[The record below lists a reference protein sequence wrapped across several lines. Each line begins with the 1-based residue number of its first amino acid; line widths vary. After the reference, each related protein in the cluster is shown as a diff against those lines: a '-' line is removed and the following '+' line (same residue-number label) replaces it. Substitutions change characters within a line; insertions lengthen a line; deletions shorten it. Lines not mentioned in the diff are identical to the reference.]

1 MARVEKES
9 GVKVRWVPWE
19 GRPEGIPFLDRTPEE
34 AEKLLA
40 KHKALSARYG
50 MDLIFPWKKC
60 RTRLAH
66 QATLFAWDHGRM
78 EEFRDAVY
86 DARYQQDL
94 DISDPGVLVSIGE
107 RVGLD
112 AAALRKTLDA
122 ETYAG
127 ELDELRRQGEEQ
139 GVTGIPTYVV
149 DGKTYWGSDS
159 TDEVLEAIA
168 NRSRPS
174 T

>member
-1 MARVEKES
+1 MAQVEKET

-19 GRPEGIPFLDRTPEE
+19 GRPEGVSFLDRTPEE
-34 AEKLLA
+34 AREILA
-40 KHKALSARYG
+40 KHKAVGARYG
-50 MDLIFPWKKC
+50 VNLIFPWKKC

-66 QATLFAWDHGRM
+66 QATLFARDQGRM

-86 DARYQQDL
+86 EARYQQDL
-94 DISDPGVLVSIGE
+94 DIGDPGILVSIGE

-112 AAALRKTLDA
+112 AAVLRKALDG
-122 ETYAG
+122 ETYAR
-127 ELDELRRQGEEQ
+127 ELDELRRRGEER
-139 GVTGIPTYVV
+139 GVTGISTYVM

-168 NRSRPS
+168 NRGRPS

>member
-1 MARVEKES
+1 MARVEKENR
-9 GVKVRWVPWE
+9 VRVRWVPWE
-19 GRPEGIPFLDRTPEE
+19 GRPEGVPFLDRTPEE
-34 AEKLLA
+34 AREILA
-40 KHKALSARYG
+40 KHKALGARYG
-50 MDLIFPWKKC
+50 VDLIFPRRKC

-66 QATLFAWDHGRM
+66 QATLFARAHGQM
-78 EEFRDAVY
+78 DVFRDAVY
-86 DARYQQDL
+86 EARYQQDL
-94 DISDPGVLVSIGE
+94 DIGDPEVLVSIGE

-112 AAALRKTLDA
+112 ATALREAFDT

-127 ELDELRRQGEEQ
+127 ELDEFRRRGEEL
-139 GVTGIPTYVV
+139 GVTGVPTYVV
-149 DGKTYWGSDS
+149 DGKTYWGSDP

>member
-1 MARVEKES
+1 V
-9 GVKVRWVPWE
+9 
-19 GRPEGIPFLDRTPEE
+19 
-34 AEKLLA
+34 
-40 KHKALSARYG
+40 
-50 MDLIFPWKKC
+50 DLIFPWKKC

-66 QATLFAWDHGRM
+66 QATLFARDHGRM

-86 DARYQQDL
+86 EARYQQDL
-94 DISDPGVLVSIGE
+94 DIGDPGILMSIGE

-112 AAALRKTLDA
+112 AAALREALDA
-122 ETYAG
+122 ETYEG
-127 ELDELRRQGEEQ
+127 ELDELRWRGEER
-139 GVTGIPTYVV
+139 GVTGISTYVM

-168 NRSRPS
+168 NRGRPS